1 MRFLSTVSDYWLG
14 LCRKVP
20 VVRASWVV
28 IDNQPEPVYVGS
40 PDGGAGGPGTIRRG
54 VGAGLSG
61 TKTLIH
67 NPQLLWFSLLIGIV
81 LAGHS
86 FARGV
91 LSGLSSSLDWQF
103 FFDPSITQVRFFV
116 DPYITSG
123 GHSLIPPV
131 AVLLSSFIVTFA
143 LELST
148 VFCLV
153 FLLAGLALSLSQE
166 KGGSVSFFHELT
178 MAKKYL
184 RSLTGWSVVVALAG
198 SLLFT
203 AGQKSYL
210 LDWTWFQ
217 PFDMISRFLISV
229 LNQNP
234 FNYVLT
240 PNLNAA
246 IFPDWAFGIYSA
258 PIYNGLLDTLIL
270 SAVNVFLFVLTLFVV
285 PLLVLE
291 RKSLKEA
298 VSGSFSLMK
307 KIWGE
312 VAACILGLGMVVFAA
327 LLLSLLF
334 QVAAGGNIAVDY
346 YPPPTGWLAAGILYV
361 LALSSLVVVAATVG
375 GIAALDLYRSAKTG
389 LMTEA
394 PET

>member
-1 MRFLSTVSDYWLG
+1 
-14 LCRKVP
+14 
-20 VVRASWVV
+20 
-28 IDNQPEPVYVGS
+28 
-40 PDGGAGGPGTIRRG
+40 
-54 VGAGLSG
+54 
-61 TKTLIH
+61 
-67 NPQLLWFSLLIGIV
+67 
-81 LAGHS
+81 
-86 FARGV
+86 
-91 LSGLSSSLDWQF
+91 
-103 FFDPSITQVRFFV
+103 
-116 DPYITSG
+116 
-123 GHSLIPPV
+123 LIPPV